1 MWNQGHQMLV
11 GYARTST
18 TDQVAGYEDQIAHL
32 THLGVEK
39 VFAEQ
44 ASAVG
49 RRPQLAACL
58 DFLRDG
64 DTLIV
69 TRLDRLCRSTAHFC
83 EVFDRLER
91 KGAKIRVLDLGI
103 DTSTSTGRM
112 VAEIVVAVAG
122 FERRLLLERQ
132 RVGIAAAKAEG
143 RYKGR
148 APTARRRFAEVLDLH
163 RAGVRPDEIAVR
175 LAISRSSVFR
185 ALREARTPA

>member
-1 MWNQGHQMLV
+1 MLV

-18 TDQVAGYEDQIAHL
+18 LDQVAGYEDQIEHL
-32 THLGVEK
+32 KRLGVEK

-44 ASAVG
+44 ASAMG
-49 RRPQLAACL
+49 ERPQLAACL

-91 KGAKIRVLDLGI
+91 KGAAIRVLDLGI
-103 DTSTSTGRM
+103 DTSSPTGRM
-112 VAEIVVAVAG
+112 VAEIVVAVAA

-132 RVGIAAAKAEG
+132 RVGIAAAKAQG
-143 RYKGR
+143 KYRGR
-148 APTARRRFAEVLDLH
+148 APTARRRFAEVIELR
-163 RAGVRPDEIAVR
+163 RAGVLPAEIAVR
-175 LAISRSSVFR
+175 LGISRSSVFR
-185 ALREARTPA
+185 ALREAKASAMP